1 MAVWPWYGNV
11 VLGNV
16 YNAAEFWAMSITR
29 RSSSTPGAINVLRWA
44 QDVGNRPAVKR
55 GRIVNRTNGPLNEQL
70 HERHDARDFDTQ
82 TEDKRA

>member
-1 MAVWPWYGNV
+1 M
-11 VLGNV
+11 
-16 YNAAEFWAMSITR
+16 
-29 RSSSTPGAINVLRWA
+29 LRWA

-82 TEDKRA
+82 TEDKRQAQGLHPFPLTGKGSHYRTVPPAKPSCLASSR